1 MKELGGV
8 CSMPSRPSIP
18 PTHEPKP
25 TTLHDWLVYYL
36 VRRSPAKL
44 VGWVKASDAS
54 RAVKQAAKE
63 FGKDARRLIAVR
75 RP

>member
-1 MKELGGV
+1 
-8 CSMPSRPSIP
+8 MPSRPP
-18 PTHEPKP
+18 KPLTHEPKP

-44 VGWVKASDAS
+44 VGWVKASDAG

-63 FGKDARRLIAVR
+63 FGKDAKRLIAVR

>member
-1 MKELGGV
+1 
-8 CSMPSRPSIP
+8 MPHRPLIP

-36 VRRSPAKL
+36 VRRSPATL
-44 VGWVKASDAS
+44 VGWVKASDAG

-63 FGKDARRLIAVR
+63 FGKDAKRLIAVR